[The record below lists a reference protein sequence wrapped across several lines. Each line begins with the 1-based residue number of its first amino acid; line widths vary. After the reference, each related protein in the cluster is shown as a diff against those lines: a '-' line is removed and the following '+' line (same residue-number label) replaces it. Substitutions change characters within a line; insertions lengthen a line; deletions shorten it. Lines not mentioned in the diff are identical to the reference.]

1 VFGSIEESP
10 ANVQALRQDTR
21 ANIAMMFGIVTV
33 PLIVATGAAI
43 DYSRAYEQR
52 MVVQDALDAA
62 ALAANRLIGFATEE
76 EIFQEALRFFTA
88 NTDGRLD
95 STVTLSMV
103 LDGGSVELTTQLPVP
118 TVFLGIIGIEII
130 DFDLRSL
137 SLAGAATYEVVMVLD
152 NSTSM
157 QGSKID
163 ALKEAATDLV
173 NSLFELSLSNPA
185 PDPVRIGMVPFAAS
199 VNVGANNATATW
211 MDQNG
216 IAPYAGLNH
225 DYDATPT
232 TAFTNRFALFDMMS
246 NIEWGG
252 CVEARAYPYMV
263 DDTTPTTAVPATLFQ
278 PMFAPDEPDPWG
290 VNDYLDDEGG
300 TCEAAAATAGTPA
313 CPPGRSRNWCRNN
326 GYNPPGEPATP
337 PTPAGLDYCGGNELC
352 EQERV
357 YNGIVAT
364 AFNGFGEGPNHHC
377 TATAITPLTNS
388 QATLLASIN
397 AMFAPSSPTGYT
409 NIEEGVMWGWR
420 VLSDN
425 APFTGARPYGEVG
438 NHKVLIVMTD
448 GANTYVT
455 RSNMNRSQYMAFNY
469 IIHGYLGTTS
479 STNSVVVDAMN
490 DRTLEACANIPQQIT
505 VYTIAFELDDADAE
519 QILLDCASDPTKA
532 FDAGN
537 SEELVAV
544 FQLIAQDIATL
555 RIAE

>member
-1 VFGSIEESP
+1 MFKRFIRD
-10 ANVQALRQDTR
+10 QR
-21 ANIAMMFGIVTV
+21 ANIAMMFGLVTV
-33 PLIVATGAAI
+33 PLIVATGGAI

-62 ALAANRLIGFATEE
+62 ALAANRLLGLATEE
-76 EIFQEALRFFTA
+76 EIYAEALAFFQA
-88 NTDGRLD
+88 NIAGRLD
-95 STVTLSMV
+95 NEIQLNMV
-103 LDGGSVELTTQLPVP
+103 IDGGTVELTTDLPVP
-118 TVFLGIIGIEII
+118 TYFLGIINIDEIN
-130 DFDLRSL
+130 FFVRSL
-137 SLAGAATYEVVMVLD
+137 SLAGAATYEIVMVLD

-163 ALKEAATDLV
+163 TLKTAATDLV
-173 NSLFELSLSNPA
+173 NSLFALAVSNPA
-185 PDPVRIGMVPFAAS
+185 PDPVRIGLVPFAAS
-199 VNVGANNATATW
+199 VNVGSTNAAATW

-216 IAPYAGLNH
+216 IAPNAGLNH

-232 TAFTNRFALFDMMS
+232 LAFTNRFALFDMMD

-252 CVEARAYPYMV
+252 CVEARAYPYDV
-263 DDTTPTTAVPATLFQ
+263 DDTTPTPAVAATLFQ

-290 VNDYLDDEGG
+290 VNDYIDDEGG
-300 TCEAAAATAGTPA
+300 TCQTNAGQ
-313 CPPGRSRNWCRNN
+313 
-326 GYNPPGEPATP
+326 
-337 PTPAGLDYCGGNELC
+337 LDYCNNELC
-352 EQERV
+352 RQERV
-357 YNGIVAT
+357 CKYDGVNAS

-377 TATAITPLTNS
+377 TATAITALSNN
-388 QATLLASIN
+388 QGDLLDAID

-479 STNSVVVDAMN
+479 NNNSTVVNAMN
-490 DRTLEACANIPQQIT
+490 DRTLEACGNIPAQIT
-505 VYTIAFELDDADAE
+505 VYTIAFQLEDADAE
-519 QILLDCASDPTKA
+519 QILLECASDPTKA

-537 SEELVAV
+537 DEELIAA